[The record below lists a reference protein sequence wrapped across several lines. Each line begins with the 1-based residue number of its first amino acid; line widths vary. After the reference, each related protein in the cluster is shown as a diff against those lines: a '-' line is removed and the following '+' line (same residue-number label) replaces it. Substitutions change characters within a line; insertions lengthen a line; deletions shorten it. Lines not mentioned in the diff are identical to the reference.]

1 MTTTRE
7 RKRPVQRTAKPKR
20 KRTPTRR
27 AAATPS
33 RGTDVGYGLTLN
45 SEYSERFMAR
55 PLSERRQIIEGFK
68 DYVRR
73 ALDGMTMEEF
83 LAERRR
89 EADRDNA

>member
-1 MTTTRE
+1 
-7 RKRPVQRTAKPKR
+7 
-20 KRTPTRR
+20 
-27 AAATPS
+27 
-33 RGTDVGYGLTLN
+33 
-45 SEYSERFMAR
+45 MAR